1 MVLLMAGQMPVVVVS
16 RRRRPPLGAGTIPPR
31 YGQADEVSAPR
42 GGAFLLAQGISSQ
55 NSSAS
60 LSLFCFLGARVL
72 AKPLQQVSSLGR
84 LVESKRAVPQ
94 RRGQPALRV
103 STAAQTGLN
112 VVHHIE
118 TPPVPL
124 LGGGKKKGRN
134 TRRWCENPFVARPS
148 VMASLS

>member
-1 MVLLMAGQMPVVVVS
+1 MALTALCHSAAVS
-16 RRRRPPLGAGTIPPR
+16 
-31 YGQADEVSAPR
+31 GQADEVSAPR
-42 GGAFLLAQGISSQ
+42 GGGIPPGSGRLKP

-60 LSLFCFLGARVL
+60 LSLCCFLGARVL

-124 LGGGKKKGRN
+124 LGGGEKKKGE
-134 TRRWCENPFVARPS
+134 TPDAGV
-148 VMASLS
+148 